1 MTYNKI
7 RVLLSKLKLGKL
19 STPNATNLIT
29 PGVTLSDS
37 SNDTFVTLPIVPNYD
52 GVAQITAQITHNG
65 IGTNSRTV
73 ITTGEEDISCLFPG
87 DVATFTYVE
96 STEENED
103 GKWVAVEKL
112 NTYGIILEELKLLK
126 DKLDDT
132 RSVNSGTPL
141 NW

>member
-1 MTYNKI
+1 MTYDKI

-19 STPNATNLIT
+19 STPKATNLIT
-29 PGVTLSDS
+29 PGVTLSNAC
-37 SNDTFVTLPIVPNYD
+37 NDTIVTLPIVPNYD
-52 GVAQITAQITHNG
+52 GVAQITAQVTHKG
-65 IGTNSRTV
+65 IGTGSRTI
-73 ITTGEEDISCLFPG
+73 ITTGEEDISYLFPG